1 MTAPGGGSDKEQP
14 NTGDQGP
21 SEGTYEAPP
30 IEQQPRWSGYE
41 TPPMQPGPP
50 SWQPSHSPPGYGEQ
64 PPPPP
69 PYPGSPYGES
79 QPGGG
84 QPYGGQYGAPYP
96 PPPNQD
102 APYPGW
108 YGAPDPGTNTLAI
121 GSLVA
126 SVVGLLCGIGAI
138 VGIVLGVIALNQIK
152 QTRQRGYGLAV
163 AGIIVG
169 IGTLLLSVIF
179 AMYAWR

>member
-14 NTGDQGP
+14 NSGDQGP
-21 SEGTYEAPP
+21 SEGTFEAPP

-41 TPPMQPGPP
+41 TPSMPQSPP
-50 SWQPSHSPPGYGEQ
+50 AWEPRYSPPGYGQQPPQPYPESHYGATY

-69 PYPGSPYGES
+69 PQG
-79 QPGGG
+79 
-84 QPYGGQYGAPYP
+84 
-96 PPPNQD
+96 

-108 YGAPDPGTNTLAI
+108 YGAPDPGTNNLAI
-121 GSLVA
+121 ASLVA

-152 QTRQRGYGLAV
+152 QTRQGGYGLAV

-169 IGTLLLSVIF
+169 IGTLLLSVIL
-179 AMYAWR
+179 AIYAWR

>member
-1 MTAPGGGSDKEQP
+1 MPQSPQAWE
-14 NTGDQGP
+14 
-21 SEGTYEAPP
+21 
-30 IEQQPRWSGYE
+30 PRY
-41 TPPMQPGPP
+41 
-50 SWQPSHSPPGYGEQ
+50 SPPGYGQQ
-64 PPPPP
+64 PPQ
-69 PYPGSPYGES
+69 PYPGSPYA
-79 QPGGG
+79 GG
-84 QPYGGQYGAPYP
+84 QNTGGQYDAPYP
-96 PPPNQD
+96 PPPPQG

-108 YGAPDPGTNTLAI
+108 YGAPDPGTNTLAV

-152 QTRQRGYGLAV
+152 QTRQGGYGLAV

-179 AMYAWR
+179 AIYAWR